1 MSRREDCWLH
11 MLLAGAA
18 HVSSPLQPSYVQDER
33 HEEYALL
40 FHLEVTLKGTLKRTL
55 TRTLTWILKEPIKG
69 TRKGTLDPPKKPQT
83 QLSSMLGSLKDYG
96 TTKKLKGHP

>member
-55 TRTLTWILKEPIKG
+55 TWILKEPIKG

-83 QLSSMLGSLKDYG
+83 HLSSMLGSLKDYG